1 MLLVCLIE
9 IFLLDFFNGAR
20 NSRLLMNR
28 LVYLAIATL
37 SYLVTNDIYLSD
49 ILLIYLNYYF
59 LSVNFY
65 LS

>member
-9 IFLLDFFNGAR
+9 VLLLDFFNGAR

-28 LVYLAIATL
+28 LVYLAIAPL
-37 SYLVTNDIYLSD
+37 SDLVANDIYLSD